1 MKNSSRRGLFHPD
14 DIKTVGLSGSP
25 GPLSAPLPGPIKL
38 SSRPPSS
45 SLLAVGSS
53 TFGPPSTHRG
63 LHSRS
68 PSLSG
73 MSGGTGSLGRSES
86 RRAQS
91 QTEFEKYTED
101 DDENYEDVFG
111 KPNGAGT

>member
-1 MKNSSRRGLFHPD
+1 
-14 DIKTVGLSGSP
+14 
-25 GPLSAPLPGPIKL
+25 
-38 SSRPPSS
+38 
-45 SLLAVGSS
+45 
-53 TFGPPSTHRG
+53 
-63 LHSRS
+63 
-68 PSLSG
+68 